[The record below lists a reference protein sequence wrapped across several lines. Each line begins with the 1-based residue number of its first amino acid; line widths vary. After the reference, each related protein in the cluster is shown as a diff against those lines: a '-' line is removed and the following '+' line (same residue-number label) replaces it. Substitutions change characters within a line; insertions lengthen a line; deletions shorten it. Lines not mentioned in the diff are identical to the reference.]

1 MKNFIIFISIILVV
15 YGLINFYIFI
25 RGWQALP
32 KDTSIR
38 TYYLIIFLVLS
49 LSYIAG
55 RALEKNA
62 ISPIS
67 SSLIWAGS
75 FWLGMMVYFLFGVI
89 LLDILRLLNHLFGF
103 FPAFVV
109 KDWAKTKLITAI
121 AMAAIV
127 IIAVI
132 AGRINAITPRVYK
145 MAIKIHKKVDS
156 QQKTLNI
163 VAASDIHLGTIIGNG
178 RLSYLVDKINSM
190 NPDIILLPGDI
201 VDEDLG
207 PVIKQNLGETLKK
220 LDAKYGVYAITGN
233 HEFYGGVEAATRY
246 LTDHGI
252 EMLRDKTLKI
262 NNSFYLIGRED
273 RTLNQVRKRKTLQE
287 LMEDVDKSK
296 PVILM
301 DHQPFELD
309 DAVKNGVDLQL
320 SGHTHHGQLWPFNF
334 ITNRVYEV
342 SWGFKK
348 KENTNIYVS
357 SGFGGWGPPIRLG
370 NRPEIVNIEL
380 IFD

>member
-1 MKNFIIFISIILVV
+1 MKNFIIFISLVLVV

-25 RGWQALP
+25 RGWQAIP
-32 KDTSIR
+32 KDSSLRI
-38 TYYLIIFLVLS
+38 YYLVIFLFLS
-49 LSYIAG
+49 ISYIAG
-55 RALEKNA
+55 RALERNS
-62 ISPIS
+62 ISPLS
-67 SSLIWAGS
+67 SSLIWIGS

-89 LLDILRLLNHLFGF
+89 LLDILRLINHFTGL
-103 FPAFVV
+103 FPAILVR
-109 KDWAKTKLITAI
+109 DWTKTKFITAI
-121 AMAAIV
+121 ALTAIV
-127 IIAVI
+127 IITVV
-132 AGRINAITPRVYK
+132 AGRINAITPRVFT
-145 MAIKIHKKVDS
+145 MNIKVGKKADPLKS
-156 QQKTLNI
+156 LNI

-178 RLSYLVDKINSM
+178 RLNYLVNKINSM

-220 LDAKYGVYAITGN
+220 LNSRYGVYAITGN

-262 NNSFYLIGRED
+262 NDSFYLIGRED

-287 LMEDVDKSK
+287 LMADVDKSK
-296 PVILM
+296 PVIMM

-309 DAVKNGVDLQL
+309 EAVQSGVDLQL

-370 NRPEIVNIEL
+370 NRPEIVNIKL